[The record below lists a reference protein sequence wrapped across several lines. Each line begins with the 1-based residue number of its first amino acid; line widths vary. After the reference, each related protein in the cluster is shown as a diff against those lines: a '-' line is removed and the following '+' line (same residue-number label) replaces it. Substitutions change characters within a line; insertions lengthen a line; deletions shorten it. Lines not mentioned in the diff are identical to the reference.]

1 MSGRPRWQSL
11 GPLAAAAGAVRE
23 GRLAAED
30 AVADARD
37 RCDKFDRLNALVQ
50 PRWKAAVEEARGI
63 AAGDSRPL
71 AGVPVSVKECFPVAG
86 LQTTLGIPA
95 RLGCVDAADCDLL
108 VRLRAAGGLCIG
120 KANVPQAMYLHET
133 DNPVFGRTL
142 HPQRPDRGPGGSSG
156 GDAALVAAG
165 IVPLAIGN
173 DLAGSIRQPAHACGV
188 VGYLPAAATLGGLGG
203 VSTMP
208 HLQGLAPRAGFLTR
222 RVADAAI
229 ALAAVAGDSMARF
242 GAGCSTAITSDLTA
256 AKDGPHGIRIAWWDG
271 AGVVPAAAA
280 VRRAVR
286 TAVEGLAASGCEMIR
301 GDDMLLEQAGWI
313 HLGILA
319 SDGGRSIRRMLAG
332 SPAIPPVAELLRIG
346 GLPRWVRPPLAWA
359 VAAAGRDIEAEAIRH
374 TGRRDTAGL
383 DVLLARRDRLAGG
396 VAAWSRGEG
405 VRAAVCPVSAVPA
418 LRHGTAGRLTLAA
431 MPCFLANLLDL
442 PAGSV
447 PVGHVR
453 AEDLAEDALA
463 ADGSTDPVLAAARHT
478 VEDSEGL
485 PVGVQVIALDRRE
498 ETALAVMAAIEAAV
512 G

>member
-1 MSGRPRWQSL
+1 MSGRPRRQPV
-11 GPLAAAAGAVRE
+11 GPLATAADAVRE
-23 GRLAAED
+23 GRLAAVD
-30 AVADARD
+30 AVAAARE
-37 RCDKFDRLNALVQ
+37 RCDELARLNALVQ
-50 PRWKAAVEEARGI
+50 PRWEAAAEEARGI
-63 AAGDSRPL
+63 AAGDGRRL

-95 RLGCVDAADCDLL
+95 RRGCRDTADGDLV

-165 IVPLAIGN
+165 VVPLAIGN

-188 VGYLPAAATLGGLGG
+188 VGYLPSAATLGGMGG

-208 HLQGLAPRAGFLTR
+208 HLRGVSPRAGFLTR
-222 RVADAAI
+222 CVGDAAL
-229 ALAAVAGDSMARF
+229 ALSALQADSP
-242 GAGCSTAITSDLTA
+242 TTN
-256 AKDGPHGIRIAWWDG
+256 DGPGGMRIAWWDG
-271 AGVVPAAAA
+271 AGIVPAAAA

-286 TAVEGLAASGCEMIR
+286 RAVEGLGESGCQMIR
-301 GDDMLLEQAGWI
+301 CDDTLLEHAGWI

-332 SPAIPPVAELLRIG
+332 SPPIPPVAELLRIG

-359 VAAAGRDIEAEAIRH
+359 VAAAGRNLEAEAIRH
-374 TGRRDTAGL
+374 TGPRGTAGL
-383 DVLLARRDRLAGG
+383 DALISRRDRLARG
-396 VAAWSRGEG
+396 VAAWSRSEG
-405 VRAAVCPVSAVPA
+405 VRAVVCPVSAVPA

-447 PVGHVR
+447 PVGRVC
-453 AEDLAEDALA
+453 AEDLADDALL
-463 ADGSTDPVLAAARHT
+463 ADRSTDPVLAAARHT
-478 VEDSEGL
+478 VEESEGL

-498 ETALAVMAAIEAAV
+498 ATALAVMAAIEAAA